1 LTPDEIFDRPAGQ
14 ANAKKDSLLEEYE
27 NKDIF
32 DLLKEAYDNDDSQ
45 SLNSSKHNSSK
56 MSRRSGK
63 DFHTRGEI
71 DFAEGIE
78 TKRLMDGK
86 LYDLDLLEMV
96 EADEKVQRV

>member
-1 LTPDEIFDRPAGQ
+1 MFDKPANT
-14 ANAKKDSLLEEYE
+14 ANQKKDSLLEEYE

-32 DLLKEAYDNDDSQ
+32 DLLKEAYDNDESV
-45 SLNSSKHNSSK
+45 SLNSSKMNSSK

-63 DFHTRGEI
+63 DFQSNGNI

-86 LYDLDLLEMV
+86 LYDLDLLVMV
-96 EADEKVQRV
+96 EADEKVPRG